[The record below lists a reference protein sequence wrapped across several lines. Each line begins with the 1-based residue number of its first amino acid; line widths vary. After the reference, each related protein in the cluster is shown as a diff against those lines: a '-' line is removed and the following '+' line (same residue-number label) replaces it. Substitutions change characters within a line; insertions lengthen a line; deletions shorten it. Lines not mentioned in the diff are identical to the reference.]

1 MNFEL
6 TNTQQMIQETARK
19 FAREVIAPIAAK
31 LDEEGRYPTEIIKQL
46 FEMGFMSLM
55 VPDSLGGAGLD
66 AVSYVIAMEEISAAC
81 ASCGVIMSVN
91 NSLYLD
97 PVMKFGNDEQ
107 KKQFATPMIDG
118 SGLGCFM
125 LSEPGTGSD
134 AANQQTVAR
143 REGDHYIIN
152 GTKNWITNAPQAT
165 HGLVFVMTDKD
176 KKVKGITA
184 FLVPMNHPGISVG
197 PKEHKLGIRASG
209 CASVIFEDCKVPASW
224 ILGKENEGFKVAM
237 STLDGG
243 RIGIAAQA
251 LGIARAAF
259 EESAKYSTQRHAF
272 GKPISQLQSIQ
283 WKLADMATRV
293 DAARLLT
300 YHAATLK
307 DKGAKYTKESAMAKL
322 YASEAASFAADEG
335 LQIYGGYGYIKE
347 FPAERHL
354 RDARITRIYEG
365 TSEIQRLV
373 IATQLLSE

>member
-6 TNTQQMIQETARK
+6 TDTQKMIQDTARK
-19 FAREVIAPIAAK
+19 FAREAIAPIAAK
-31 LDEEGRYPTEIIKQL
+31 LDDEGRYPTEIINQL
-46 FEMGFMSLM
+46 FGMGFMSLM
-55 VPDSLGGAGLD
+55 VPEAFGGAGLD

-97 PVMKFGNDEQ
+97 PVMKYASEEQ
-107 KKQFATPMIDG
+107 KAQFATPMVTGD
-118 SGLGCFM
+118 GLGCFM

-134 AANQQTVAR
+134 AANQQTTAR
-143 REGDHYIIN
+143 KDGDSYLIN

-165 HGLVFVMTDKD
+165 HGLVFVMTDKE
-176 KKVKGITA
+176 KRHKGISA

-209 CASVIFEDCKVPASW
+209 CASVIFEDCRVPESW
-224 ILGKENEGFKVAM
+224 RLGKESDGFKIAM

-259 EESAKYSTQRHAF
+259 EESAKYSTQRQAF

-283 WKLADMATRV
+283 WKLADMATRI

-307 DKGAKYTKESAMAKL
+307 DKGTKYGKEAAMAKL
-322 YASEAASFAADEG
+322 YASESASFAADEG

-373 IATQLLSE
+373 IASHLLAE